1 VKRLSVPGLA
11 IGLAASLA
19 GAAALAQPDEQ
30 ADMRPL
36 SAIDWLSESVRIPS
50 PGPRDG
56 PMPHPPEDPVADS
69 ATIPD
74 VSVRPLDAPSPD
86 RVGLM
91 SPATTGLPA
100 TLWAGSEAETLVTLI
115 RAEQVET
122 LPPLRD
128 LLVRLILT
136 EADPPADAGPEGAL
150 FLARVDTLLDIGAL
164 DPAQAMLEAADPDTP
179 ALFRRWFDVSL
190 LTGTERRACEMM
202 QDKPGIAP
210 TPAARIFCLARAGD
224 WSAAALT
231 LNSAEALG
239 DIDPETADLMA
250 WFLDPEL
257 FAGETP
263 PRPDRVT
270 PLILRIREAV
280 GERMSTTGLP
290 RAFAHSDLRDTVG
303 WKSQIEAG
311 ERLLRTGAISPTVLL
326 NLYTRRAPSASG
338 GVWERA
344 RAVQRLET
352 ALSAREAET
361 ASEALLAAWERLTGA
376 GTQAVLV
383 NGFADRLSQGSLTPR
398 ATGLRYRVLMLTDD
412 YETHALDLA
421 APEGTALLSAVAR
434 GRVDRETP
442 VPRAAEPIRTAFAA
456 PRPDDRLVAMA
467 DQDRLGEAILRTIA
481 TVQQG
486 LEGDPAALAEGLATL
501 RALGLE
507 DIARRTALHHLIL
520 SGT

>member
-1 VKRLSVPGLA
+1 VKPLSISGIAL
-11 IGLAASLA
+11 GLAAVLA
-19 GAAALAQPDEQ
+19 AGPAPAQTTEP

-36 SAIDWLSESVRIPS
+36 SAIDWLSESVRVPTTAPRQD
-50 PGPRDG
+50 PG
-56 PMPHPPEDPVADS
+56 PHPPEDPVADS

-91 SPATTGLPA
+91 SPATTGLPEA
-100 TLWAGSEAETLVTLI
+100 LWAGSDSETLVTLL
-115 RAEQVET
+115 RAERVET
-122 LPPLRD
+122 LAPLRD
-128 LLVRLILT
+128 LLMRLILT
-136 EADPPADAGPEGAL
+136 EADPPANAGPGGAL

-190 LTGTERRACEMM
+190 LTGTERRACEVM

-239 DIDPETADLMA
+239 EIDAETADLMA

-257 FAGETP
+257 FADETP

-270 PLILRIREAV
+270 PLIFRIREAV
-280 GERMSTTGLP
+280 GERLSTTGLP

-303 WKSQIEAG
+303 WKSRIEAG
-311 ERLLRTGAISPTVLL
+311 ERLLRTGAIAPTVLL
-326 NLYTRRAPSASG
+326 DLYTRQVPSASG
-338 GVWERA
+338 GVWERV

-352 ALSAREAET
+352 TLSGRQAEA
-361 ASEALLAAWERLTGA
+361 ASAALLAAWDRLTGA

-383 NGFADRLSQGSLTPR
+383 NGFAERLSQASLTPR
-398 ATGLRYRVLMLTDD
+398 ATGLRYRVLMLTEA

-421 APEGTALLSAVAR
+421 APEGTALLRAVAR
-434 GRVDRETP
+434 GRVDPDMP
-442 VPRAAEPIRTAFAA
+442 VPRAAEPIRAAFAA
-456 PRPDDRLVAMA
+456 PRPDDRLVEMA
-467 DQDRLGEAILRTIA
+467 EQDRLGEAILRSIA

-486 LEGDPAALAEGLATL
+486 LDGDPAALAEGLSTL